1 MYPISGHVIRA
12 KVNAQ
17 TALKWLK
24 STVLFIYYLFIINNC
39 KKN

>member
-24 STVLFIYYLFIINNC
+24 STVLKALKFKFIIYY
-39 KKN
+39 K